1 MASSGSY
8 SALFMQE
15 LQETA
20 MNATAAP
27 ALPLAPT
34 TTHIILTH
42 TTLTDAYLITDTG
55 RMAGANSTDF
65 TAQIA
70 NTTATWT
77 LPTAT
82 SPSVFQNKI
91 DIVVSTGNF
100 SAPSETTI
108 KGWFMAS
115 TRSTSAGRIIAWGDV
130 TPNQTVSTGNTI
142 QFSTGD
148 LTISMGGGTAT

>member
-1 MASSGSY
+1 
-8 SALFMQE
+8 
-15 LQETA
+15 
-20 MNATAAP
+20 MNATGAP

-34 TTHIILTH
+34 TTHLILTH
-42 TTLTDAYLITDTG
+42 TTLTDAFLITDTG

-65 TAQIA
+65 HQQIA

-82 SPSVFQNKI
+82 SPSVFQNK
-91 DIVVSTGNF
+91 VVITMSTGNF
-100 SAPSETTI
+100 SAPAETTI

-115 TRSTSAGRIIAWGDV
+115 TNSTAAGRIIAWGDV

-148 LTISMGGGTAT
+148 LVVTMGGGTAT

>member
-1 MASSGSY
+1 
-8 SALFMQE
+8 MQE
-15 LQETA
+15 LQEHV

-27 ALPLAPT
+27 ALLAPT
-34 TTHIILTH
+34 TVHLILTH
-42 TTLTDAYLITDTG
+42 TTLTDSYLITDTG
-55 RMAGANSTDF
+55 RMAGSNSTDF

-77 LPTAT
+77 LPGAT

-91 DIVVSTGNF
+91 DIVISTGNF

-115 TRSTSAGRIIAWGDV
+115 TDSTSAGRIIAWGNV
-130 TPNQTVSTGNTI
+130 APTQTVSTGNTV

-148 LTISMGGGTAT
+148 LTFSIGGGTAT

>member
-1 MASSGSY
+1 MAGSY

-15 LQETA
+15 LQEQV

-27 ALPLAPT
+27 TLPVPT
-34 TTHIILTH
+34 TVHLILTH

-65 TAQIA
+65 HQQIA

-77 LPTAT
+77 LPTST
-82 SPSVFQNKI
+82 SPSVFTNKV
-91 DIVVSTGNF
+91 DIVMSTGNF
-100 SAPSETTI
+100 SAPAETTV

-115 TRSTSAGRIIAWGDV
+115 TNSTSAGTIFAWGDV
-130 TPNQTVSTGNTI
+130 TPNQVVSTGNTI

-148 LTISMGGGTAT
+148 LTFTLGGGSAT

>member
-27 ALPLAPT
+27 ALPLTPT

-82 SPSVFQNKI
+82 SPSVFQNKV

-100 SAPSETTI
+100 SAPAETTV

-115 TRSTSAGRIIAWGDV
+115 TRSTSAGRIIAWGNV
-130 TPNQTVSTGNTI
+130 TPNQTVSTGNTV

>member
-1 MASSGSY
+1 
-8 SALFMQE
+8 MQE
-15 LQETA
+15 LQETV

-34 TTHIILTH
+34 TAHLILTH

-65 TAQIA
+65 QQQIA

-82 SPSVFQNKI
+82 SPSVFQNK
-91 DIVVSTGNF
+91 VVITITTGNF
-100 SAPSETTI
+100 AAPAETTI

-115 TRSTSAGRIIAWGDV
+115 TNSTSAGRIIAWGDV
-130 TPNQTVSTGNTI
+130 SPTQTVSTGNTV

-148 LTISMGGGTAT
+148 LVFTLGGGTAT

>member
-1 MASSGSY
+1 MAGGY
-8 SALFMQE
+8 GALFMQE
-15 LQETA
+15 LQETV
-20 MNATAAP
+20 MNATGAP

-42 TTLTDAYLITDTG
+42 TTLTDAYLVTDTG

-70 NTTATWT
+70 NTTATWS

-82 SPSVFQNKI
+82 SPSVFDNK
-91 DIVVSTGNF
+91 VVITISTGNF

-115 TRSTSAGRIIAWGDV
+115 TRSTAAGRVIAWGDV
-130 TPNQTVSTGNTI
+130 TPNQTVSTGNTVSFAI
-142 QFSTGD
+142 SA
-148 LTISMGGGTAT
+148 LTFTLGGGTAT

>member
-1 MASSGSY
+1 MVGAYSG
-8 SALFMQE
+8 LFAQE
-15 LQETA
+15 LQETV

-42 TTLTDAYLITDTG
+42 TTLTDAYVITDTG

-91 DIVVSTGNF
+91 VITISTGNF

-115 TRSTSAGRIIAWGDV
+115 TRSTAAGRVIAWGNV
-130 TPNQTVSTGNTI
+130 SPTQTVSTGNTVS
-142 QFSTGD
+142 FATGA
-148 LTISMGGGTAT
+148 LTVSLGGGTAT

>member
-15 LQETA
+15 LQEQV

-27 ALPLAPT
+27 ALQAPT

-42 TTLTDAYLITDTG
+42 TTLTDTYLITDTG

-65 TAQIA
+65 HIQLA

-82 SPSVFQNKI
+82 SPSVFQNKV
-91 DIVVSTGNF
+91 DIVISTGNF
-100 SAPSETTI
+100 SAPAETTI

-115 TRSTSAGRIIAWGDV
+115 TNSTSAGRIIAWGNV
-130 TPNQTVSTGNTI
+130 TPNQTVSTGNTV

-148 LTISMGGGTAT
+148 LTFTLGGGTAT

>member
-1 MASSGSY
+1 MAGGYGS
-8 SALFMQE
+8 LFMQE
-15 LQETA
+15 LQETV

-42 TTLTDAYLITDTG
+42 TTLNDAYVITDTG

-70 NTTATWT
+70 NTTATWS

-82 SPSVFQNKI
+82 SPSAFDNK
-91 DIVVSTGNF
+91 VVITISTGNF
-100 SAPSETTI
+100 AAPSETTI

-130 TPNQTVSTGNTI
+130 TPTQVVSTGNTVS
-142 QFSTGD
+142 FSTGA
-148 LTISMGGGTAT
+148 LVFTLGGGTAT

>member
-15 LQETA
+15 IQETV
-20 MNATAAP
+20 MNATGAP
-27 ALPLAPT
+27 ALPLAAT
-34 TTHIILTH
+34 TAHLILTH

-55 RMAGANSTDF
+55 RMAGSLSTDF
-65 TAQIA
+65 TQAIA

-82 SPSVFQNKI
+82 SPSVFQNKV

-108 KGWFMAS
+108 KGWFLAS
-115 TRSTSAGRIIAWGDV
+115 TNSTAAGRIYAWGDV

-148 LTISMGGGTAT
+148 LTFTLGGGTAT

>member
-1 MASSGSY
+1 MPGAY
-8 SALFMQE
+8 SDLFAQE
-15 LQETA
+15 LQETV

-82 SPSVFQNKI
+82 SPSVFQNK
-91 DIVVSTGNF
+91 VVITISTGNF
-100 SAPSETTI
+100 SAPAESTI
-108 KGWFMAS
+108 KGFFLAS
-115 TRSTSAGRIIAWGDV
+115 TNSTSAGRIIAWGDV
-130 TPNQTVSTGNTI
+130 TPNQTVSTGNTVS
-142 QFSTGD
+142 FATGA
-148 LTISMGGGTAT
+148 LVFTLGGGTAT